1 MFDYFKKV
9 IFGQH
14 PIADEFKYVR
24 YPELPFLSLDLELT
38 SLDTNIARI
47 TSIGWLT
54 GRNYEVDLGSAHYD
68 VVRAK
73 GDLQQSPVIHGLTA
87 RDIIKGSHIRER
99 LQILESYIDSHVWV
113 LHNAALDMRVL
124 NRLWKEL
131 ALKQTIITT
140 VDTMLLEVYV
150 CEKAHGLVPNGA
162 VVLDNARKRYGLPA
176 TPLHNALD
184 DALAT
189 LTLLFAQLYSL
200 NKKGNFTL
208 MDLAGTRAV
217 NTYCL
222 G

>member
-1 MFDYFKKV
+1 MLDYFKKV
-9 IFGQH
+9 ILGQH
-14 PIADEFKYVR
+14 PIADHFKHTR
-24 YPELPFLSLDLELT
+24 YPDLPLLSLDLELT

-54 GRNYEVDLGSAHYD
+54 GCHFEVDLSSAHYD

-87 RDIIKGSHIRER
+87 KDIKKGSHIRER
-99 LQILESYIDSHVWV
+99 LHILESYVDSHVWV
-113 LHNAALDMRVL
+113 LHNAALDMQVL

-131 ALKQTIITT
+131 LLKPAKITT
-140 VDTMLLEVYV
+140 IDTMLLEVYV

-162 VVLDNARKRYGLPA
+162 VTLDNARKRYGLVA

-189 LTLLFAQLYSL
+189 LTLLFAQLHTL
-200 NKKGNFTL
+200 NKSGNFTL
-208 MDLAGTRAV
+208 ADLARTRAI